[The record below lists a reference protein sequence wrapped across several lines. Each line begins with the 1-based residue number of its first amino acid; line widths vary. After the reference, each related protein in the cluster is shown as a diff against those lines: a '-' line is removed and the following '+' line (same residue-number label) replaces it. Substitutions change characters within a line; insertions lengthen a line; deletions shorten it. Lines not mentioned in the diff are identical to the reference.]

1 MQRGIQVVVPD
12 DLTPGSNWSDWIS
25 RKIGEVDIVIGVLT
39 SERRS
44 QWVLFELGQAAALG
58 RQIVLIAPPKFGAV
72 PSHLKSF
79 LILRASPKNRDAIE
93 FALDQI
99 LASPERPYV
108 SQPTPPLAEP
118 ALGHRAD
125 QSIQYL
131 RNALSTNDYRGLERV
146 VADALRHSGAEIVSE
161 ASAAGE
167 QRQADIAIWS
177 DALQPFV
184 GNPFL
189 IEVKSRFRGIS
200 ELRAAAN
207 QLFAAI
213 VSRGG
218 NWGLLLYG
226 EGPEDLAE
234 KAKGLPPTILVSSVG
249 DLFEQLRFQSFPE
262 VIRDLRNRRVHGRER

>member
-58 RQIVLIAPPKFGAV
+58 RQIVLIAPPKFAAV
-72 PSHLKSF
+72 PSHLKRF
-79 LILRASPKNRDAIE
+79 LVIRASPKNRSAIE

-118 ALGHRAD
+118 ALGLRVD
-125 QSIQYL
+125 QSIENL

-146 VADALRHSGAEIVSE
+146 VADALRNSGAEIVSE
-161 ASAAGE
+161 SPTSND
-167 QRQADIAIWS
+167 QRADIAVWS

-184 GNPFL
+184 GNPLL
-189 IEVKSRFRGIS
+189 IEVKSRFRRVS
-200 ELRAAAN
+200 ELRNAAN

-213 VSRGG
+213 SSKGG
-218 NWGLLLYG
+218 YWGLLLYG
-226 EGPEDLAE
+226 EGPNDLAE
-234 KAKGLPPTILVSSVG
+234 KVKSLPPTILVCSIGS
-249 DLFEQLRFQSFPE
+249 LFEQLRFRSFPE
-262 VIRDLRNRRVHGRER
+262 VIRDLRNRRVHGGES